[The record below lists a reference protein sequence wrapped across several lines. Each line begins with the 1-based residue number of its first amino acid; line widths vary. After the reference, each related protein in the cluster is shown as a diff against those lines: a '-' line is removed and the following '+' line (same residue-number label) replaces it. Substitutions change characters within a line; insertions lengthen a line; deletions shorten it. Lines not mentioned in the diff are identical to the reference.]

1 MTTINRVILV
11 SLSLVSLAALT
22 GCDGGG
28 SSGGSDATLT
38 LCSDPRPDKC
48 TLHWRP
54 VCGAT
59 STGSTKTYANA
70 CNACS
75 HEEVVGYVFGTCK

>member
-1 MTTINRVILV
+1 MKTFNRVLLV

-22 GCDGGG
+22 ACNGGG
-28 SSGGSDATLT
+28 SSGGSGSTLT
-38 LCSDPRPDKC
+38 LCSDPRPEVC
-48 TLHWRP
+48 TLDWTP

-75 HEEVVGYVFGTCK
+75 DKEVVGYIPGECK